1 MSRYLSGKLSALE
14 PYVPGEQP
22 KNQKFIK
29 LNTNESPFPPSEKA
43 VSYAARAAENL
54 NLYSDPD
61 NTELIEKVAGYYGLK
76 PEQVIVT
83 NGSDEVL
90 NLAFIAFCDKQR
102 PAVFPDITYGFYPVF
117 ANVNCVPYE
126 EIPLNRDFTLNVEDY
141 MGLNKVIFLANPD
154 APTTLKI
161 SLDDIRRIA
170 ESNPQGIVVIDEAY
184 VDFGNESAVTL
195 VNDYSNLL
203 VTQTFSKSRS
213 LAGARLGMGFAGREI
228 IEDLNTVKFSTNP
241 YNVNRMTAAAGIGA
255 IEDDAYMKANCKT
268 IIENRAYTQKELR
281 KLGFELPDSNTNFV
295 FARHP
300 AYTGEYIYTR
310 LREKGILVR
319 HFTKPAI
326 CDWNRITI
334 GTAYEME
341 MLIKAL
347 KEITEE

>member
-1 MSRYLSGKLSALE
+1 
-14 PYVPGEQP
+14 
-22 KNQKFIK
+22 
-29 LNTNESPFPPSEKA
+29 
-43 VSYAARAAENL
+43 
-54 NLYSDPD
+54 
-61 NTELIEKVAGYYGLK
+61 
-76 PEQVIVT
+76 
-83 NGSDEVL
+83 
-90 NLAFIAFCDKQR
+90 
-102 PAVFPDITYGFYPVF
+102 
-117 ANVNCVPYE
+117 
-126 EIPLNRDFTLNVEDY
+126 
-141 MGLNKVIFLANPD
+141 
-154 APTTLKI
+154 
-161 SLDDIRRIA
+161 
-170 ESNPQGIVVIDEAY
+170 
-184 VDFGNESAVTL
+184 
-195 VNDYSNLL
+195 
-203 VTQTFSKSRS
+203 
-213 LAGARLGMGFAGREI
+213 
-228 IEDLNTVKFSTNP
+228 
-241 YNVNRMTAAAGIGA
+241 MTAAAGIGA